1 MIRMS
6 NLIVNLHLPQLRMYP
21 VPGVSSF
28 RYERMVGGKWVECNH
43 SRARGVVG
51 VFNRRAKAL
60 CEKLTGSSKTT
71 TVSPS
76 RSSAGSQKRSVSSSC
91 EKGIPM
97 SALAH
102 SISSNVS
109 SGK

>member
-1 MIRMS
+1 MS

-21 VPGVSSF
+21 IPGVSSF

-60 CEKLTGSSKTT
+60 CEKLTGGSKTT
-71 TVSPS
+71 TVNLSGL
-76 RSSAGSQKRSVSSSC
+76 SAGSQKRDVSSTC
-91 EKGIPM
+91 EKVIPM
-97 SALAH
+97 NVLAR
-102 SISSNVS
+102 STSFNASS
-109 SGK
+109 KK

>member
-1 MIRMS
+1 MS
-6 NLIVNLHLPQLRMYP
+6 NLIVNLQLPQLRMYP
-21 VPGVSSF
+21 IPGVSSF
-28 RYERMVGGKWVECNH
+28 RYERMVCGKWVECNH

-71 TVSPS
+71 MAIQSEL
-76 RSSAGSQKRSVSSSC
+76 SAGSLRHVASSTC
-91 EKGIPM
+91 GKAIPT

-102 SISSNVS
+102 SISFNAS